1 MHSVELPVTASEAID
16 LKNQLLAQGLV
27 IDVDF
32 AWRYHPNRYDSEEMT
47 NYHSYVCFTFAKEE
61 IATFYRLKW
70 LR

>member
-1 MHSVELPVTASEAID
+1 MHSVELPVTASEAIE
-16 LKNQLLAQGLV
+16 LKNQLLSQGLA

-32 AWRYHPNRYDSEEMT
+32 VWQYYPTRYDSEEVAL
-47 NYHSYVCFTFAKEE
+47 YHSYVCFTFAKEE